1 MEQLQAFDGGTC
13 GTSALTDVLGV
24 AVPPAPTFPA
34 VLDACCGGRMFWWNK
49 ANKDALFMDCREVE
63 KGAFQNNWTPS
74 WCVKPDE
81 IADFRDMPFP
91 DGAFKLVA
99 FDPPHLKHAGARSWL
114 RAKYGVLG
122 QDWQDE
128 LRKGFAEC
136 FRVLADDGTLVFKW
150 AEDQVKIKDVIAL
163 APVAPLFGHPTGRK
177 GLTHWLVFMKPRAAP
192 ANTAPMGLGACA
204 KVGGWAEMS

>member
-1 MEQLQAFDGGTC
+1 MTAR
-13 GTSALTDVLGV
+13 
-24 AVPPAPTFPA
+24 
-34 VLDACCGGRMFWWNK
+34 VLDPCCGSKMMWFDKLNLDAVFGDKRQLEQTLCDGRTLRIEP
-49 ANKDALFMDCREVE
+49 DALMDFT
-63 KGAFQNNWTPS
+63 AL
-74 WCVKPDE
+74 
-81 IADFRDMPFP
+81 PFA

-163 APVAPLFGHPTGRK
+163 APVAPLFGHPTGCK